1 MKTKITFL
9 LFMITTISLSQ
20 SSEKWNQYIKKENE
34 RKLEKY
40 YLTSLENAHRNK
52 YKVVKKLDSTFC
64 IVENISLRSNALLE
78 KNLPVNNLWKLP
90 SNFSNH
96 KENKQYIIATDSI
109 KALITDLKSGNI
121 SDITILDNH
130 LVLVKSDSKKIIDEI
145 IALNSVSSIS
155 QESLQPKGESK
166 ITDQNFSI
174 NSINKANTNFPV
186 LTGEN
191 QVVSIKD
198 DFFDVNDIDL
208 LNKHIASTVQSSIV
222 SSHATAMATIVS
234 GLGNSSALGKGVA
247 PKAKIQSSD
256 FLSIY
261 PDEVATLEGAVT
273 QNHSYG
279 TTIENFYGSL
289 ANAYDSQLFLNTNL
303 THCFS
308 SGNTGLQGYKS
319 ITGNF
324 KQSKNSIVVGCID
337 QNEIIMPFSSKGPA
351 YDGRIKPELVAFST
365 QGTSNSTAVA
375 TGVITLMKQHYKTIY
390 NTSLTNALT
399 KAILIN
405 SAKDLGNPGP
415 DFTYGYGN
423 INADKSLKTIS
434 ENRIIS
440 GNLTSGQTNLHTITL
455 PANAKN
461 LKITLVWNDLPA
473 AINSNISLINDL
485 DIEVVSADNTT
496 YLPWILNPEIPGQQ
510 AARGKDKINTVEQVT
525 VENPT
530 SGSYN
535 IHIIGSY
542 ISNASQEYSIVYGYE
557 LKDEFEWNYPVNNDN
572 FPHDGK
578 TISPFKWNSSFSGIP
593 GQLSISYNNGQSWEI
608 IANDINLNSGQF
620 TYTPATQKFSK
631 AKLKM
636 TINTID
642 YISDSFTISY
652 DLNIRTSLVCDGTTE
667 INWDK
672 PAGVSSFNLYQL
684 INDQL
689 EFKEQTTNA
698 TYAYTDAKIYTVVPV
713 FDNSEGIKSESTL
726 PYAQNSNCYFELT
739 LAEVYEQ
746 NKVKID
752 ASLFSLYNIK
762 RIDLVKVIDTTE
774 AVISTIND
782 INSKTISFFDDAP
795 TKGSNKYKINIILEN
810 NTVISSLIL
819 DTNYL
824 GDNLFFVHPTIVS
837 KNEELNIEA
846 KKEENAIFYLYN
858 LSGQNTITSPLL
870 SKTNNVS
877 LKNTASGIYIYKI
890 VTNSGEIQT
899 GKIAVF

>member
-1 MKTKITFL
+1 
-9 LFMITTISLSQ
+9 MITTIGLSQ
-20 SSEKWNQYIKKENE
+20 SSEKWKQYLKKEND
-34 RKLEKY
+34 RKFEKY
-40 YLTSLENAHRNK
+40 YFTSLENAHHHK
-52 YKVVKKLDSTFC
+52 YEVVKKLDSTFC
-64 IVENISLRSNALLE
+64 IILNENLPSHKPLE
-78 KNLPVNNLWKLP
+78 KVLAVNNLWKLP
-90 SNFSNH
+90 SNFSDH
-96 KENKQYIIATDSI
+96 KENQSYIIATDTLQ
-109 KALITDLKSGNI
+109 ALLTDLKSMNI
-121 SDITILDNH
+121 SDIKILNNH
-130 LVLVKSDSKKIIDEI
+130 LISIKSDSKKITDDI

-155 QESLQPKGESK
+155 QESLQPIGESK
-166 ITDQNFSI
+166 ITDQNFTI
-174 NSINKANTNFPV
+174 NSINKAYSHFPL

-191 QVVSIKD
+191 QIVAIKD

-208 LNKHIASTVQSSIV
+208 LNKHIPSTTESGVV

-247 PKAKIQSSD
+247 PKAKVQSSD
-256 FLSIY
+256 FLNIY
-261 PDEVATLEGAVT
+261 PDEVATLQGAVT

-279 TTIENFYGSL
+279 TVIENFYGSL
-289 ANAYDSQLFLNTNL
+289 ANAYDAQLFLNTDL

-308 SGNTGLQGYKS
+308 SGNSGLQGYQS

-375 TGVITLMKQHYKTIY
+375 TGIITLMKQHYQTIY

-423 INADKSLKTIS
+423 IDADKSLKTIS
-434 ENRIIS
+434 ENSIIV
-440 GNLTSGQTNLHTITL
+440 GNLTSGETDSHHITL

-461 LKITLVWNDLPA
+461 LKITVVWNDLPA
-473 AINSNISLINDL
+473 AINSNISLVNDL
-485 DIEVVSADNTT
+485 DLVVISADNTSF
-496 YLPWILNPEIPGQQ
+496 LPWILNPDAPQQ
-510 AARGKDKINTVEQVT
+510 PAVRGKDKINTIEQVT
-525 VENPT
+525 IENPA
-530 SGSYN
+530 SGSYTIN
-535 IHIIGSY
+535 VTGFY
-542 ISNASQEYSIVYGYE
+542 VSNTSQEYSIAYEYE
-557 LKDEFEWNYPVNNDN
+557 LENQFEWNYPVNSDN
-572 FPHDGK
+572 FPYDGK

-593 GQLSISYNNGQSWEI
+593 GELSISYNNGQTWEI
-608 IANDINLNSGQF
+608 IADGINLETEQF
-620 TYTPATQKFSK
+620 TYTPAAQKFSK
-631 AKLKM
+631 AQLKM
-636 TINTID
+636 TIENTG

-652 DLNIRTSLVCDGTTE
+652 DINISTSLVCDGTTE

-672 PAGVSSFNLYQL
+672 PADVASFNIYQL
-684 INDQL
+684 TGDQL
-689 EFKEQTTNA
+689 EFKEQTSST
-698 TYAYTDAKIYTVVPV
+698 TYAYTDGKIHTVIPV

-726 PYAQNSNCYFELT
+726 QYAQNSNCYFELT
-739 LAEVYEQ
+739 LAEVYEE

-762 RIDLVKVIDTTE
+762 KIELVKISNTTE
-774 AVISTIND
+774 AVIGTITD
-782 INSKTISFFDDAP
+782 IHSKTFSFIDAAP

-810 NTVISSLIL
+810 NTVISSLLL

-824 GDNLFFVHPTIVS
+824 GNDLFFVHPTLLG

-846 KKEENAIFYLYN
+846 KKEENAIFYLYSI
-858 LSGQNTITSPLL
+858 SGQNTITSPLL
-870 SKTNNVS
+870 SKTSNIK

-890 VTNSGEIQT
+890 ITSSGEIQT